1 MFRRTVLTLLSLSL
15 LSGCGNLSKVSDDG
29 RSEKPVWPPIEKST
43 FNHNGSQ
50 FGSWPN
56 WDNVYM
62 IKKGMNKDQIYNL
75 IGRPHFSE
83 GVAGVREWDYV
94 FNFENNSGH
103 HICQFKVLFDKNMNV
118 GAVYW
123 LPDNC
128 KLPPHSAPA
137 HSAPAHSA
145 PAHSVAKDEFDHGR
159 LEIKAD
165 VLFPFDSSAIGSEG
179 IGIISTIVKKLVNNG
194 KKYSKIVINGYTDNI
209 GSDDYNMRLSERR
222 ANAVKDILIRNGV
235 PDKDITTVAKGSSE
249 PIVFC
254 AQKDKQERRKC
265 LSPNRRIVLTIN

>member
-1 MFRRTVLTLLSLSL
+1 MFRRAVLTLLSLSL

-83 GVAGVREWDYV
+83 GIAGVREWDYV

-118 GAVYW
+118 GSVYW

-128 KLPPHSAPA
+128 KLPP
-137 HSAPAHSA
+137 HSA

-179 IGIISTIVKKLVNNG
+179 IEIISTIVKKLANNG
-194 KKYSKIVINGYTDNI
+194 KKHSKIVINGYADNI
-209 GSDDYNMRLSERR
+209 GSDNYNMRLSERR